1 MRRSYMVE
9 ILFNLLLFALFVFC
23 SFIIVVSGARGYE
36 RIVDA
41 ASNSDENRIV
51 LSYLAIKVRQAP
63 SREAITIEKGDG
75 VNCLLIREGYYQTLI
90 YYSDQALYELYA
102 REDAGLALS
111 DAEMIVEVHD
121 LKMDKKGD
129 VFHFAATNGASETE
143 SLSVAYR

>member
-36 RIVDA
+36 RIVTD
-41 ASNSDENRIV
+41 ASNSDENRIA
-51 LSYLAIKVRQAP
+51 LSYLATKVRQAP
-63 SREAITIEKGDG
+63 SREAITIEKVDG
-75 VNCLLIREGYYQTLI
+75 VDCLLIREGYYQTLI
-90 YYSDQALYELYA
+90 YHSDQALYELYA

-121 LKMDKKGD
+121 LMMDKKGD
-129 VFHFAATNGASETE
+129 VFHFVATNGASETE
-143 SLSVAYR
+143 SLSIVYR